1 MTLRLPRPWIS
12 QEQRDVDR
20 FEDGRQD
27 AFARGMRQAAAR
39 ARLAPG
45 SAWEP
50 VPVQRRQIRQQVRLA
65 QQRAHPAEDT
75 GRAETLARAM
85 EQATDRDRARTA
97 RRRSR

>member
-1 MTLRLPRPWIS
+1 MDLRLPRPWIS

-39 ARLAPG
+39 DRLAPG

-50 VPVQRRQIRQQVRLA
+50 VPVPPRRQIRQQVRQA
-65 QQRAHPAEDT
+65 QQRAHAEGT

-85 EQATDRDRARTA
+85 EQATDRDRTRTA